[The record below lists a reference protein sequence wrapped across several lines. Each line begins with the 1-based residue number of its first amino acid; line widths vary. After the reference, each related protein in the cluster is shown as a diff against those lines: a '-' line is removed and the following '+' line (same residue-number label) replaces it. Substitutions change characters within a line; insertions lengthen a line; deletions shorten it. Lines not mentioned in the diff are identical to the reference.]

1 MNLRGW
7 SNKLCAPFVYVGDSM
22 PKVTIKYE
30 DNDSLTVEE
39 IVKRAEIAYGNRA
52 VVEISANS
60 QIPHDQIYWALQQI
74 VTLRQIEIMF
84 DKSKD
89 YDKEIKILK
98 TEIYTKLVEIL
109 DQVVH
114 DNEDKMEVL

>member
-1 MNLRGW
+1 
-7 SNKLCAPFVYVGDSM
+7 M

>member
-1 MNLRGW
+1 
-7 SNKLCAPFVYVGDSM
+7 M

-52 VVEISANS
+52 VVEVSANS

-74 VTLRQIEIMF
+74 VTLRQVELMF
-84 DKSKD
+84 DKNRE
-89 YDKEIKILK
+89 YDKEVKVLK
-98 TEIYTKLVEIL
+98 AEVKDKLVEIL
-109 DQVVH
+109 EQVIH
-114 DNEDKMEVL
+114 DNEAKMEVL